1 MVEMFSKEGEVGPK
15 GQVVIPKDFR
25 EEMNIFPGSK
35 VEFECT
41 EKGILI
47 RKEDEK
53 IEKVFEEVA
62 KSGKRVSIDFHP
74 HEAYESEMED
84 RN

>member
-1 MVEMFSKEGEVGPK
+1 MFIKERKVGPK

-35 VEFECT
+35 VEFEYT

-47 RKEDEK
+47 RKEDEETEK
-53 IEKVFEEVA
+53 IFEEVA
-62 KSGKRVSIDFHP
+62 RSGERITRDIHP